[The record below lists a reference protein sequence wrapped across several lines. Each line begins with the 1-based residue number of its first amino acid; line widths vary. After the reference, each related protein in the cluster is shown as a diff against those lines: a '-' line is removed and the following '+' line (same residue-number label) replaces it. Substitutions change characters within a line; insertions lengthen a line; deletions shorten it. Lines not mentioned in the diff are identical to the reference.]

1 MSSNTLR
8 KARVLFLS
16 NIRDCTNTDVMH
28 TNLSISKT
36 TRTEVCRIIQA
47 YFSDN
52 NIYGNM
58 HQVEMSN
65 NLSHLGSCLIS
76 NTGRDNELNSR
87 IYCVWTKQDDINVFQ
102 RWVTN
107 HVVSLMK
114 KILKPLPVL
123 VQEIFAFHW
132 TWWKQLNG
140 FVPYCNNMTEKKQ
153 IKYEMSECGYDILPL
168 NQG

>member
-87 IYCVWTKQDDINVFQ
+87 IYCV
-102 RWVTN
+102 
-107 HVVSLMK
+107 
-114 KILKPLPVL
+114 
-123 VQEIFAFHW
+123 
-132 TWWKQLNG
+132 
-140 FVPYCNNMTEKKQ
+140 
-153 IKYEMSECGYDILPL
+153 
-168 NQG
+168 